1 MTGWVEKI
9 VGNAGDKRRWKQYK
23 ARAEALPAGYREVQQ
38 ALERYLTRYGAITK
52 GDTFV
57 TMLEDLVELVE
68 QGAADGTA
76 LRGIVGED
84 PVAFA
89 EDFLANY
96 AEDQWISKERVRLTE
111 AIDRAAG
118 AS

>member
-1 MTGWVEKI
+1 MTGWIEKI
-9 VGNAGDKRRWKQYK
+9 VGNFGDKRRWKQCK
-23 ARAEALPAGYREVQQ
+23 ARAEALPAGYREAQQ
-38 ALERYLTRYGAITK
+38 ALERYLTMYGAITK
-52 GDTFV
+52 GGTFV
-57 TMLEDLVELVE
+57 TMLEDLVDLLE
-68 QGAADGTA
+68 QGAADGTP
-76 LRGIVGED
+76 LREIVGED

-96 AEDQWISKERVRLTE
+96 AEDQWINKERVRLTK

>member
-1 MTGWVEKI
+1 MTGWVEKV
-9 VGNAGDKRRWKQYK
+9 VGNAGDKRRWKQYR
-23 ARAEALPAGYREVQQ
+23 ARAEALPAGYREAQQ

-57 TMLEDLVELVE
+57 TMLEDLVELIE

-96 AEDQWISKERVRLTE
+96 AEDQWISKERARLAE

-118 AS
+118 AP